1 MDFELLQK
9 ALENGKNDNLKELSL
24 EIINKKKNDILQ
36 KLPLDGKTV
45 SKYNKE
51 LKNYQYIDDVNILKL
66 GAKIRW
72 IDILDI
78 NNVSLKVGGFLCS
91 IDSSSSDDIICR
103 VRLFNN
109 KIITVK
115 ANQILMFQQLNKE
128 EIIILKAFKILS
140 KK

>member
-78 NNVSLKVGGFLCS
+78 NNISLKVGGFLCS
-91 IDSSSSDDIICR
+91 IDSSSDDIICR
-103 VRLFNN
+103 VKLFNN

>member
-78 NNVSLKVGGFLCS
+78 NNISLRVGGFLCS
-91 IDSSSSDDIICR
+91 IDSSVDDINCK

-115 ANQILMFQQLNKE
+115 VNQNLIFQKLNDE

>member
-1 MDFELLQK
+1 MDFKLLQK

-78 NNVSLKVGGFLCS
+78 NNISLKVGGFLCS
-91 IDSSSSDDIICR
+91 IDSSSDDIICR
-103 VRLFNN
+103 VKLFNN

>member
-9 ALENGKNDNLKELSL
+9 ALENGKNSNLSELSL
-24 EIINKKKNDILQ
+24 EVINKNKNDILQ
-36 KLPLDGKTV
+36 KLQLDGKTV
-45 SKYNKE
+45 SKYNKD
-51 LKNYQYIDDVNILKL
+51 LKKYQYIDDINILKL

-78 NNVSLKVGGFLCS
+78 DNISLRVGGFLCS
-91 IDSSSSDDIICR
+91 IDTAENYIICK

-109 KIITVK
+109 KIISIK
-115 ANQILMFQQLNKE
+115 ANQNLIFQQLNDE

>member
-9 ALENGKNDNLKELSL
+9 ALENGKNSNLSELSL
-24 EIINKKKNDILQ
+24 EVINKKKNDIIQ
-36 KLPLDGKTV
+36 KLALDGKKV

-51 LKNYQYIDDVNILKL
+51 LKKYQYIDDINALKL

-78 NNVSLKVGGFLCS
+78 DNISLRVGGFLCS
-91 IDSSSSDDIICR
+91 IDTAENYIICK

-109 KIITVK
+109 KIISIK
-115 ANQILMFQQLNKE
+115 ANQNLIFQQLNDE

>member
-1 MDFELLQK
+1 V
-9 ALENGKNDNLKELSL
+9 
-24 EIINKKKNDILQ
+24 INKNKNDILQ
-36 KLPLDGKTV
+36 KLQLDGKTV
-45 SKYNKE
+45 SKYNKD
-51 LKNYQYIDDVNILKL
+51 LKKYQYIDDINILKL

-78 NNVSLKVGGFLCS
+78 DNISLRVGGFLCS
-91 IDSSSSDDIICR
+91 IDTAENYIICK

-109 KIITVK
+109 KIISIK
-115 ANQILMFQQLNKE
+115 ANQNLIFQQLNDE

>member
-9 ALENGKNDNLKELSL
+9 ALENGKNSNLSELSI
-24 EIINKKKNDILQ
+24 EVINKKKNDILQ
-36 KLPLDGKTV
+36 KLALDGKKV

-51 LKNYQYIDDVNILKL
+51 LKNYQYIDDINALKL

-78 NNVSLKVGGFLCS
+78 DNISLRVGGFLCS
-91 IDSSSSDDIICR
+91 IDTVENYIICK

-109 KIITVK
+109 KIISIK
-115 ANQILMFQQLNKE
+115 ANQNLIFQQLNDE

>member
-9 ALENGKNDNLKELSL
+9 ALENGKNSNLSELSL
-24 EIINKKKNDILQ
+24 EVINKKKNDIIQ
-36 KLPLDGKTV
+36 KLALDGKKV

-51 LKNYQYIDDVNILKL
+51 LKNYQYIDDINALKL

-78 NNVSLKVGGFLCS
+78 DNISLRVGGFLCS
-91 IDSSSSDDIICR
+91 IDTVENYIICK

-109 KIITVK
+109 KIISIK
-115 ANQILMFQQLNKE
+115 ANQNLIFQQLNDE

>member
-72 IDILDI
+72 INILDI
-78 NNVSLKVGGFLCS
+78 NNISLKVGGFLCS
-91 IDSSSSDDIICR
+91 IDSSSDDIICR

>member
-78 NNVSLKVGGFLCS
+78 NNISLKVGGFLCS
-91 IDSSSSDDIICR
+91 IDSSSDDIICR

>member
-24 EIINKKKNDILQ
+24 EVINKKNNDILQ
-36 KLPLDGKTV
+36 KLQLDGKTV

-51 LKNYQYIDDVNILKL
+51 LKNYQYIDDLNILKL

-72 IDILDI
+72 IEILDI
-78 NNVSLKVGGFLCS
+78 NNISLRVGGFLCS
-91 IDSSSSDDIICR
+91 IDSGVEDINCK

-115 ANQILMFQQLNKE
+115 ANQNLIFQKLNNE

>member
-24 EIINKKKNDILQ
+24 EVINKKKNDILQ
-36 KLPLDGKTV
+36 KLQLDGKTV

-51 LKNYQYIDDVNILKL
+51 LKNYQYIDDLNILKL

-78 NNVSLKVGGFLCS
+78 NNISLRVGGFLCS
-91 IDSSSSDDIICR
+91 IDSGVDDINCK

-115 ANQILMFQQLNKE
+115 ANQNLIFQKLNNE

>member
-9 ALENGKNDNLKELSL
+9 ALENGKNSNLSELSL
-24 EIINKKKNDILQ
+24 EVINKKKNDILQ
-36 KLPLDGKTV
+36 KLKLDGKTV

-51 LKNYQYIDDVNILKL
+51 LKNYQYIDDINALKL

-78 NNVSLKVGGFLCS
+78 DNILLRVGGFLCS
-91 IDSSSSDDIICR
+91 IDSGVGDINCK

-115 ANQILMFQQLNKE
+115 ANQNLIFQKLNDE